1 LQGFGKRAPA
11 KPRFDLAA
19 DLQHWTN
26 KLADPEQ
33 EAARSPAGARRAR
46 ALLGAARAKWH
57 LEDRLGCVRFAILS
71 LADKDLNT
79 PALAVSAMT
88 QAAFALMELGAIEQ
102 ARPLAQHA
110 LMLTRVETL
119 LDQLPIALSCAAAV
133 DSVSGEFDRAE
144 GFHLEALAR
153 ARQAADLDPLQM
165 ALCNLLS
172 STIAILRHA
181 ALKGDA
187 SLAATVE
194 HRSRPHLLH
203 ARHLKDDPRLSPW
216 RRLILQQ
223 NLGEFLGLC
232 GVPPEGEALL
242 AECLAQATALA
253 DPQMAQA
260 VATVL
265 AEQLAARGQH
275 QDALALLGTH
285 VRADMPHRGGFRRRL
300 EATRTAEACLRHLGR
315 ADEAARMAQ
324 RIARDLREWETLRAE
339 AIRLLPA

>member
-1 LQGFGKRAPA
+1 MSDPA
-11 KPRFDLAA
+11 KPRLDLAA

-26 KLADPEQ
+26 ALADAEQ

-57 LEDRLGCVRFAILS
+57 LEDYLGCVRFAIQS

-79 PALAVSAMT
+79 PALGVSAMT
-88 QAAFALMELGAIEQ
+88 LAAFALIELGAIEQ
-102 ARPLAQHA
+102 ARPLAQRA

-119 LDQLPIALSCAAAV
+119 FDQLPIALSCAAAV
-133 DSVSGEFDRAE
+133 DSVGGEFDRAE

-153 ARQAADLDPLQM
+153 ARQGADLDPLQM

-172 STIAILRHA
+172 SYIAILRYA
-181 ALKGDA
+181 ALKDDA
-187 SLAATVE
+187 TLRATVE
-194 HRSRPHLLH
+194 HRSRAHVVH

-232 GVPPEGEALL
+232 GVQPEGEALL
-242 AECLAQATALA
+242 ADCLAQAMALM
-253 DPQMAQA
+253 DPQMAQTIA
-260 VATVL
+260 IVL

-275 QDALALLGTH
+275 QDALTLLETH
-285 VRADMPHRGGFRRRL
+285 VRADQPHRGGFRRRL
-300 EATRTAEACLRHLGR
+300 EATRTAEACLWQLGR

-324 RIARDLREWETLRAE
+324 RIARDVQEWETLRRE
-339 AIRLLPA
+339 AIRLLPG

>member
-1 LQGFGKRAPA
+1 MSDPA
-11 KPRFDLAA
+11 KPRLDLAA

-26 KLADPEQ
+26 ALADAEQ

-57 LEDRLGCVRFAILS
+57 LEDYLGCVRFAMQS

-88 QAAFALMELGAIEQ
+88 LAAFALIELGAVAQ
-102 ARPLAQHA
+102 ARPLAQRA
-110 LMLTRVETL
+110 LMLTRLEAL
-119 LDQLPIALSCAAAV
+119 FDQLPIALSCAAAV
-133 DSVSGEFDRAE
+133 DSVGGEFDRAE

-153 ARQAADLDPLQM
+153 ARQAADLDPVQM

-172 STIAILRHA
+172 SHIAILRDA
-181 ALKGDA
+181 ALQGDA
-187 SLAATVE
+187 ALVATVE
-194 HRSRPHLLH
+194 HRSRPHVVH

-223 NLGEFLGLC
+223 NLGELLGLC
-232 GVPPEGEALL
+232 GVQPEGEQLL
-242 AECLAQATALA
+242 AECLAQATALM
-253 DPQMAQA
+253 DPQMTQV

-275 QDALALLGTH
+275 QDALTLLETH

-300 EATRTAEACLRHLGR
+300 QATRTAESCLRHLGR
-315 ADEAARMAQ
+315 IEEAARMVE
-324 RIARDLREWETLRAE
+324 RIAHDLQEWETLRRE

>member
-1 LQGFGKRAPA
+1 MSDPA
-11 KPRFDLAA
+11 TPRSDLAA

-26 KLADPEQ
+26 ELADAEQ

-57 LEDRLGCVRFAILS
+57 LEDYLGCVRFAIES

-79 PALAVSAMT
+79 PAPLAVSAMT
-88 QAAFALMELGAIEQ
+88 LAAFALIELGAIEQ
-102 ARPLAQHA
+102 ARPLAQRA
-110 LMLTRVETL
+110 LMLTRVEAL
-119 LDQLPIALSCAAAV
+119 FDQLPIALSCAAAV
-133 DSVSGEFDRAE
+133 DSVGGEFDRAE

-153 ARQAADLDPLQM
+153 ARRAADIDPLQM

-181 ALKGDA
+181 ALEGDA
-187 SLAATVE
+187 TLVATVE
-194 HRSRPHLLH
+194 HRSRAHVVH

-232 GVPPEGEALL
+232 GVQPEGEQLL
-242 AECLAQATALA
+242 ADCLAQATALM
-253 DPQMAQA
+253 DPQMAQTIA
-260 VATVL
+260 IVL
-265 AEQLAARGQH
+265 AEQLAARGQY
-275 QDALALLGTH
+275 QDALTLLETH
-285 VRADMPHRGGFRRRL
+285 VRADQPHRGGFRRRL
-300 EATRTAEACLRHLGR
+300 EATRTAEACLRQLGR
-315 ADEAARMAQ
+315 TDEAARMAQ
-324 RIARDLREWETLRAE
+324 RIARDLQEWETLRRE